1 MFMNNLSFNPILM
14 QHLRENFLKTYANI
28 PLNLRDEIILV
39 FKDKPL
45 TWNVAYLEVKENSKA
60 SKEIL
65 QELYELKL
73 I

>member
-1 MFMNNLSFNPILM
+1 MNNLSFNPILM